1 MAPSLIDR
9 YVKCNALMTCSRIQ
23 ISFNRIDFVAIRR
36 GEVTGEFMVDMQTAD
51 INRLGGQQSIVMQPM
66 SNNTHIQNTKYYDNE
81 VSISNLNDQMLCLLL
96 SVSFPV
102 RLYLTQI
109 N

>member
-1 MAPSLIDR
+1 
-9 YVKCNALMTCSRIQ
+9 MTCSRIQ

>member
-9 YVKCNALMTCSRIQ
+9 YVKSNALMTCSRIQ